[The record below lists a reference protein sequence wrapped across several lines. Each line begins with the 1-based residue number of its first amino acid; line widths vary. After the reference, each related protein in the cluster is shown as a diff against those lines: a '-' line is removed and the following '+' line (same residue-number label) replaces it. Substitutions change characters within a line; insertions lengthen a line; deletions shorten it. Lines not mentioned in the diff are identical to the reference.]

1 MEHFIDYNFKSIN
14 KFGEELCG
22 DNVEIIK
29 KDDGVIVVLADG
41 LGSGVKA
48 SILATL
54 TSKIAVTMLKEGLSI
69 EETINTITNTLPVCQ
84 KRHLAYSTFTI
95 VDMKNDGQIYMI
107 EYENPASFVFR
118 RGKTF
123 QIVKNEKQVNQK
135 KIIESHFQMRQG
147 DSLVIVSDG
156 VIHAGVGEL
165 LNLGWQ
171 WENVKEFL
179 EDLVKVKKDS
189 KSITDNLIDVC
200 RTLYNERA
208 GDDTTVCS
216 LTLRERV
223 YSNLF
228 VGPPKN
234 PVDDIILLEK
244 FKNAK
249 GYKLI
254 SGGTTANIIAKGIKE
269 DLVVD
274 LESYDKKIPP
284 MAKLKGADL
293 VTEGLLTLNKVV
305 ESLRKN
311 EDGDSPPVK
320 ELITYLKMATNIKI
334 WLGKA
339 INSAHQNPN
348 LPEEFNL
355 KAKVVYELKSLLE
368 QMDKVIE
375 IKEL

>member
-1 MEHFIDYNFKSIN
+1 MGHFIDYNFKSIN

-22 DNVEIIK
+22 DNVEVIK
-29 KDDGVIVVLADG
+29 KEDGVIVVLADG

-118 RGKTF
+118 KGKTF
-123 QIVKNEKQVNQK
+123 QIVKTEKYINQK

-223 YSNLF
+223 YSSLF

-234 PVDDIILLEK
+234 PSDDKILLEK
-244 FKNAK
+244 FKTAK

-269 DLVVD
+269 ELIVD
-274 LESYDKKIPP
+274 LDSYDKKIPP

-305 ESLRKN
+305 ESLKKD
-311 EDGDSPPVK
+311 EEGDSPPVR
-320 ELITYLKMATNIKI
+320 ELITHLKMSTDIKI

-355 KAKVVYELKSLLE
+355 KAKVVYELKNILE
-368 QMDKVIE
+368 QMDKIIE